1 MYFCFERNVYTAL
14 LGKFSV
20 TSSMQMKS
28 RKGTASYTGRLRQVL
43 SMCEL
48 FMFFQVIMG
57 YKREKTAVDGAEN
70 QRGGFPILGWK
81 VE

>member
-1 MYFCFERNVYTAL
+1 MLFQCNNIYLYIYEMYFCFERNVYTAL

-48 FMFFQVIMG
+48 FMFFSSDYGIQ
-57 YKREKTAVDGAEN
+57 KRKN
-70 QRGGFPILGWK
+70 SCRWR
-81 VE
+81 

>member
-48 FMFFQVIMG
+48 FMFFSSDYGIQ
-57 YKREKTAVDGAEN
+57 KRKN
-70 QRGGFPILGWK
+70 SCRWR
-81 VE
+81 